1 MKIIKSMFSFMLVSV
16 MLLTSMITVSANEL
30 DKLESGIY
38 EVENDVYHENE
49 IGMSMSRTYLKPTMK
64 IEKSKGKVYYTVGF
78 TGTDYMENYRIILDG
93 KDIGAE
99 IVSENP
105 EEKSIDLKFE
115 ANSLEPKMKANIYV
129 DAMGRD
135 VEFDIITKTD
145 TLKLIEKIDEPK
157 EEVKTTDEKTTNK
170 KTTKQEEKSSENDSN
185 NLLFIGLGI
194 AVVAGVSTLIFNKS
208 NKKSK

>member
-16 MLLTSMITVSANEL
+16 ILLTSMITISANEL

-64 IEKSKGKVYYTVGF
+64 IEKSKGKVYFTIGF
-78 TGTDYMENYRIILDG
+78 TGTDYMENYRIMLDG
-93 KDIGAE
+93 KDVGAE

-157 EEVKTTDEKTTNK
+157 EEVKTTDENKTTR
-170 KTTKQEEKSSENDSN
+170 QEEKSSENDSN

-194 AVVAGVSTLIFNKS
+194 VAIAGVGTLIFNKS